1 MKKYI
6 SKIIYKK
13 LLGWKATGFNDFD
26 RVKKAVIIAVP
37 HTSWHD
43 FYIGVLLRSVLE
55 IQANFVGKKA
65 LFNPLTAW
73 IFRSL
78 GGVPVV
84 RKANE
89 KQVDA
94 IARLFKEKDEFRIAI
109 APEGTRKKVDTWKTG
124 FYYIAKKANVPILM
138 FTLDFKNKENRFS
151 EPFYPTED
159 VEADFKFMRAF
170 FDGVEGKIQEYS

>member
-1 MKKYI
+1 MLTLI
-6 SKIIYKK
+6 SKFIYHKI
-13 LLGWKATGFNDFD
+13 LGWKATGFNDFD

-43 FYIGVLLRSVLE
+43 FYIGVLLRSVLG

-65 LFNPLTAW
+65 LFNPFTGW

-78 GGVPVV
+78 GGAPVV

-94 IARLFKEKDEFRIAI
+94 IARLFNEKDEGIKFI
-109 APEGTRKKVDTWKTG
+109 
-124 FYYIAKKANVPILM
+124 NV
-138 FTLDFKNKENRFS
+138 N
-151 EPFYPTED
+151 
-159 VEADFKFMRAF
+159 
-170 FDGVEGKIQEYS
+170 